1 MLHNCTTFGLIK
13 SRNYILHYFR
23 PSGPFFFFWVFTF
36 CNVVNMINSITAF
49 LFLNKDI
56 SLRSTVRDAP
66 SLCAK
71 VLSNRP
77 DLVRS
82 TIGASRH
89 SRLKAKPSP
98 EHPKWE
104 RNLQFLPLSETKG
117 IPTIPYT
124 GDRGALPRGW
134 GGGKGPFISHAP
146 ATQPIPFCN
155 FRTLHDLSCQGWSL
169 ISLKCRQSSPPPN

>member
-36 CNVVNMINSITAF
+36 CNVVSMIN
-49 LFLNKDI
+49 I

-134 GGGKGPFISHAP
+134 GGKVRLFLMRLLRSLSPSVILGPFTIWVVRADRWLVWNAVSRLLPLTNLWWA
-146 ATQPIPFCN
+146 
-155 FRTLHDLSCQGWSL
+155 D
-169 ISLKCRQSSPPPN
+169 